1 VLTGPNDF
9 QRKYELDQLVAPFIA
24 EHTDMAVERYDGEEI
39 DAARMRESLQ
49 SLPFLTAR
57 RLVILRTPSKQKDF
71 TENITQILDTIADST
86 DVIIIEPKL
95 DKRLSY
101 YKTLKKQTDFRECA
115 DLDAGGL
122 ARWACMYTKEQGGNL
137 QTPDARELVDR
148 LGINQQMLRL
158 ELDKLLAFDPNITGQ
173 SVELLTVRL
182 PQSTVFELLD
192 AAFAG
197 KAARALALYNEQRAL
212 KVEPQAIIA
221 MLAWQLHI
229 LLTVKVAAKISV
241 EDIAKAA
248 KLNPFVVRK
257 SQGLVRNV
265 TLQQLKK
272 QVEDLLLL
280 DHRLKRT
287 MTNPDEA
294 VQLYLLQISA

>member
-1 VLTGPNDF
+1 
-9 QRKYELDQLVAPFIA
+9 
-24 EHTDMAVERYDGEEI
+24 
-39 DAARMRESLQ
+39 
-49 SLPFLTAR
+49 
-57 RLVILRTPSKQKDF
+57 
-71 TENITQILDTIADST
+71 
-86 DVIIIEPKL
+86 
-95 DKRLSY
+95 
-101 YKTLKKQTDFRECA
+101 
-115 DLDAGGL
+115 
-122 ARWACMYTKEQGGNL
+122 
-137 QTPDARELVDR
+137 
-148 LGINQQMLRL
+148 MLRL
-158 ELDKLLAFDPNITGQ
+158 ELDKLLAFDPNITDQ
-173 SVELLTVRL
+173 SIELLTVRL

-197 KAARALALYNEQRAL
+197 KTARAIALYSEQRAL

-229 LLTVKVAAKISV
+229 LLAVKAAGKISV

-265 TLQQLKK
+265 TLSQLKK
-272 QVEDLLLL
+272 QIEDLLRL
-280 DHRLKRT
+280 DYRLKRT